1 MANVNDFV
9 GRLAGGGA
17 RSNQFQVVVS
27 PPAANPAGI
36 PAPGLTFMFLCRSA
50 QIPASTIGEVLV
62 PFRGR
67 QIFLAGDR
75 TYDAWTV
82 TVFSDTNWD
91 VRSTVESWQ
100 NAMQDIGASTTAGAA
115 SSEHYY
121 GRANVTQLDRNDR
134 PLREYVLHDIWPMSV
149 DPIDLGYDTD
159 NIVQEF
165 SVSWRFNYMTSG
177 AIGSSS

>member
-9 GRLAGGGA
+9 GRLAGGCA

-36 PAPGLTFMFLCRSA
+36 PAPGLTFKFLCRSA

-82 TVFSDTNWD
+82 TVFSDTDWD
-91 VRSTVESWQ
+91 VRGTVESWQ

-149 DPIDLGYDTD
+149 DPIDFGYDTY

-165 SVSWRFNYMTSG
+165 SISWRCNYMTSG

>member
-27 PPAANPAGI
+27 PPAVNPAGI

-75 TYDAWTV
+75 TYDASKDPTAGQPGV
-82 TVFSDTNWD
+82 ARKHSNGSESTREGNSMTGGAFNT
-91 VRSTVESWQ
+91 TVE
-100 NAMQDIGASTTAGAA
+100 
-115 SSEHYY
+115 
-121 GRANVTQLDRNDR
+121 V
-134 PLREYVLHDIWPMSV
+134 
-149 DPIDLGYDTD
+149 
-159 NIVQEF
+159 
-165 SVSWRFNYMTSG
+165 
-177 AIGSSS
+177 